1 MRLTALALSAAL
13 LTPLIAAA
21 DEDSVPPVTDPLVKT
36 ECGECHMAFQ
46 SAFLPAASWRKIIL
60 TLDNHFGE
68 DASLD
73 EETARDIAAYLAAYA
88 GEYWDTEAANRF
100 STVDPKNPWQISASP
115 YWIKKHSQ
123 IKDDVYKR
131 KGVRLKANCAACHKD
146 SGSGRFDDQ
155 KIRVPKE

>member
-73 EETARDIAAYLAAYA
+73 VGTRDKIESYLTANAGRGRVDRANPPLRITKLGWFLSEHRESEVKRMRKKRSVKTLADCATCHRDADRGY
-88 GEYWDTEAANRF
+88 
-100 STVDPKNPWQISASP
+100 
-115 YWIKKHSQ
+115 
-123 IKDDVYKR
+123 
-131 KGVRLKANCAACHKD
+131 
-146 SGSGRFDDQ
+146 FD
-155 KIRVPKE
+155 